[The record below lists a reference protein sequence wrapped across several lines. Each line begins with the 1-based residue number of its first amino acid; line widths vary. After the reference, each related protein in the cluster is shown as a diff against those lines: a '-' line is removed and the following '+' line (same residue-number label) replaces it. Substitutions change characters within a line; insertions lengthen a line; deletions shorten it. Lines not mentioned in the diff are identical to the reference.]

1 MSKKYI
7 IIIIESIKKN
17 KRIIVFDKIILYI
30 YIYISPDVCAYA
42 VLKH

>member
-17 KRIIVFDKIILYI
+17 KRIIVFDKIIYI
-30 YIYISPDVCAYA
+30 YRLMYA
-42 VLKH
+42 HTLF